1 MKLSKQEY
9 MAYAKNSQPKSK
21 HALNLLKAFITGG
34 AICCIGQ
41 LFANMFYYFNL
52 SIDDAAAATSLLL
65 IGIASL
71 LTALDWYGAIGK
83 FGGAGSLI
91 PITGFA
97 NSIVSSALEFKSEG
111 FILGMCAKMFQLAG
125 PVLVIGFSLS
135 VVYGLIIFFLGVLI

>member
-9 MAYAKNSQPKSK
+9 MAYINNSQPKST
-21 HALNLLKAFITGG
+21 HISNLLKAFVTGG

-52 SIDDAAAATSLLL
+52 TVDNATAATSLVL

-71 LTALDWYGAIGK
+71 LTGLDLYGAIGK

-97 NSIVSSALEFKSEG
+97 NSIVSAALEFKSEG

-135 VVYGLIIFFLGVLI
+135 VVYGLIIFSLEVLL